1 MASVIANE
9 FAEATGITA
18 ASLIYMAL
26 VLFFVTMIV
35 NIAGT
40 WVIQKLSVE
49 SSREVT

>member
-9 FAEATGITA
+9 FAEATGVTA
-18 ASLIYMAL
+18 ASLIYIAL

-40 WVIQKLSVE
+40 YIIQKLSIE
-49 SSREVT
+49 SSKEVS